1 MKREH
6 QCATIQLDYQ
16 LPERFDLQYQSS
28 NSEAQNYDSEGKPLR
43 IGHARPVMIHRAILG
58 SVERM
63 IAILTEH
70 FAGKWYPPKH
80 LSPCFFGCARADFR
94 PLWISPRQVIVL
106 PVAHAF
112 DDYASEVATRLH
124 DAGFYAEANLSSE
137 TLNKRILEAQVAQ
150 WNYIVGTPSPSI
162 VAFLTTFFYFVFV
175 LMIVVGQVEQDGRS
189 VNVRIRDDVSTR
201 RQGVPV
207 ALEEFITKLTELR
220 DSRSLSHAL
229 GAEAPSN
236 M

>member
-1 MKREH
+1 
-6 QCATIQLDYQ
+6 
-16 LPERFDLQYQSS
+16 
-28 NSEAQNYDSEGKPLR
+28 
-43 IGHARPVMIHRAILG
+43 
-58 SVERM
+58 
-63 IAILTEH
+63 
-70 FAGKWYPPKH
+70 
-80 LSPCFFGCARADFR
+80 
-94 PLWISPRQVIVL
+94 VIVL

-150 WNYIVGTPSPSI
+150 WNYIVGTPSPSM
-162 VAFLTTFFYFVFV
+162 VAFFTTFFYFVFV

-229 GAEAPSN
+229 GTEAPSN

>member
-1 MKREH
+1 MELHRWY
-6 QCATIQLDYQ
+6 A
-16 LPERFDLQYQSS
+16 LPVY
-28 NSEAQNYDSEGKPLR
+28 G
-43 IGHARPVMIHRAILG
+43 
-58 SVERM
+58 
-63 IAILTEH
+63 
-70 FAGKWYPPKH
+70 
-80 LSPCFFGCARADFR
+80 CFFYY
-94 PLWISPRQVIVL
+94 LL
-106 PVAHAF
+106 
-112 DDYASEVATRLH
+112 
-124 DAGFYAEANLSSE
+124 
-137 TLNKRILEAQVAQ
+137 
-150 WNYIVGTPSPSI
+150 
-162 VAFLTTFFYFVFV
+162 YFVFV